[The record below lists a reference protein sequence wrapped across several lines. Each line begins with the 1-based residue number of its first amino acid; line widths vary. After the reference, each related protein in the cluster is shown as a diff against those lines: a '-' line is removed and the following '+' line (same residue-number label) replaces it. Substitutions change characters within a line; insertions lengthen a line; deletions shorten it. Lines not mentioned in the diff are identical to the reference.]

1 MERMIT
7 RMDNNKLTEEQLQ
20 ALVQFASK
28 KLGTTPEKLAK
39 TVQQG
44 DFSSIASKM
53 KPEGAAKLNALA
65 SDKGKAEKLVN
76 SPEAQKLIQQLLHQS
91 QNQKKK

>member
-1 MERMIT
+1 
-7 RMDNNKLTEEQLQ
+7 MDNHNLTEEQLQ

-53 KPEGAAKLNALA
+53 QPGEAARLNAIA
-65 SDKGKAEKLVN
+65 SDKSKAEQLVN
-76 SPEAQKLIQQLLHQS
+76 SPEAQKLIQQLLNQS
-91 QNQKKK
+91 KNQKKK

>member
-1 MERMIT
+1 MERMDCQ
-7 RMDNNKLTEEQLQ
+7 MDNNKLTEDQLQ

-44 DFSSIASKM
+44 DLSSIASKLQ
-53 KPEGAAKLNALA
+53 PSEAAKLNAIT
-65 SDKGKAEKLVN
+65 SDKNKAEQLVG
-76 SPEAQKLIQQLLHQS
+76 SPEAQKLIQQLLNQNK
-91 QNQKKK
+91 NQKKK

>member
-1 MERMIT
+1 
-7 RMDNNKLTEEQLQ
+7 MDNNKLTEEQLQ

-44 DFSSIASKM
+44 DLGSIASKM
-53 KPEGAAKLNALA
+53 RPEEAAKLNAIA
-65 SDKGKAEKLVN
+65 SDKSKAEKLVG
-76 SPEAQKLIQQLLHQS
+76 SPEAQKLIQQLLN